1 MITSSP
7 SNYSCLLTHKE
18 HSVKQHILLLEKR
31 QKELRKELQL
41 LLDVIEELNC
51 VED

>member
-7 SNYSCLLTHKE
+7 SNYSCLLTNKE
-18 HSVKQHILLLEKR
+18 NSVKQHILLLEKR
-31 QKELRKELQL
+31 QKELLL
-41 LLDVIEELNC
+41 LLDVIEELHR

>member
-41 LLDVIEELNC
+41 LLDVIEELHC

>member
-1 MITSSP
+1 MITLSP
-7 SNYSCLLTHKE
+7 SNYSCLPTHKE

-31 QKELRKELQL
+31 QKELQL
-41 LLDVIEELNC
+41 LLDVIEELHC